1 MSIAVPPVTGA
12 KTKTVVAP
20 TTLKAAAKPKTTVA
34 VPPAVGVP
42 VVTNPAVG
50 PATGRATFTTPAVTT
65 VLTAPKPKTTTTAP
79 KFGTAVNS
87 HSAYR

>member
-1 MSIAVPPVTGA
+1 
-12 KTKTVVAP
+12 
-20 TTLKAAAKPKTTVA
+20 
-34 VPPAVGVP
+34 
-42 VVTNPAVG
+42 VG

-79 KFGTAVNS
+79 TFGTAVNS